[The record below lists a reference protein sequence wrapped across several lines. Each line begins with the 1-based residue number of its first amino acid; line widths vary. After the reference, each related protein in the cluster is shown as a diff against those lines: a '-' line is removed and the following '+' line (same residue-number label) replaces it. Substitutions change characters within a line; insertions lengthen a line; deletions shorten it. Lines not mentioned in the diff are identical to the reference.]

1 MKTALLLSGGM
12 DSIAIAWWKRPDI
25 AITLDYGQRAAEAEI
40 KAASATCSALKIDHH
55 VIKVDCSSLGSGDM
69 AGAEADSNAPSSDWW
84 PYRNQMLISLAAMKA
99 ITLGVTHLW
108 IGTVKSDSSHLD
120 GTLAFVYKISELM
133 SFQEG
138 NMIVEAPAI
147 ELSTT
152 ELVRISGVT
161 PGGLAG
167 A

>member
-69 AGAEADSNAPSSDWW
+69 AGAEADSNAPVS
-84 PYRNQMLISLAAMKA
+84 Y
-99 ITLGVTHLW
+99 THLRAHE
-108 IGTVKSDSSHLD
+108 T
-120 GTLAFVYKISELM
+120 
-133 SFQEG
+133 
-138 NMIVEAPAI
+138 
-147 ELSTT
+147 
-152 ELVRISGVT
+152 
-161 PGGLAG
+161 
-167 A
+167 